1 MGSCGLGNRLI
12 KVRKAVGIWRLW
24 DGFAKRGGVAACRR
38 SPELWTKTLL
48 RLDLSSANLHCQ
60 LISYQICFIMRR
72 TVLSTICSRIHAKV
86 NQLLNVHLQRRF
98 QVHSGYYR
106 LPREIGQSYW
116 RVARLVMLQLLRSR
130 SEAAARQAEEGS

>member
-1 MGSCGLGNRLI
+1 
-12 KVRKAVGIWRLW
+12 
-24 DGFAKRGGVAACRR
+24 
-38 SPELWTKTLL
+38 
-48 RLDLSSANLHCQ
+48 
-60 LISYQICFIMRR
+60 MRR

-106 LPREIGQSYW
+106 LPREIGRSYW

>member
-1 MGSCGLGNRLI
+1 MGGCGLGDRLI

-48 RLDLSSANLHCQ
+48 RLDLSSANLQ
-60 LISYQICFIMRR
+60 SVNILSNFCFIMRR
-72 TVLSTICSRIHAKV
+72 TVLSTVCSQIHAKV

-98 QVHSGYYR
+98 RVHSGYYR
-106 LPREIGQSYW
+106 FLREIGQSHW
-116 RVARLVMLQLLRSR
+116 KVARLVMLQLLRSR
-130 SEAAARQAEEGS
+130 SEAAARQAEGGS